1 MSRAGEKRVVT
12 GELRENWPLRLIM
25 YMSSYV
31 ESDLDDD
38 YNLWKSFVLSFLYF
52 SNI

>member
-1 MSRAGEKRVVT
+1 MWSETSLSRAGVKRIVT
-12 GELRENWPLRLIM
+12 GELRENWPLRIIL

-38 YNLWKSFVLSFLYF
+38 Y
-52 SNI
+52 